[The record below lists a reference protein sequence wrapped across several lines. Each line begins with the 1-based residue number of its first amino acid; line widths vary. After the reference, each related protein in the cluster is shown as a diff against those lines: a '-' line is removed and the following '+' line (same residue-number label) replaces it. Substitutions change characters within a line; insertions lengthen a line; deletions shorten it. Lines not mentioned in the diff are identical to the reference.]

1 MGLESPNICLG
12 IQLNEQSWNEKS
24 GAKGGAPARRG
35 RPHNGEMDVR
45 WDKILDAASATFLR
59 DGFAKTTIAKVSRLV
74 GVSTKT
80 IYGRY
85 ANKAALMMDVVK
97 RLTDASRI
105 RLSRISL
112 DKKADLATLLHEFG
126 VRVCSHWCSTTELGL
141 FRLTIS
147 EGPRV
152 PALYSVLEE
161 IVAEFRDP
169 LAVLIRARI
178 ETGEIVQKDPALLAM
193 TFFYLCA
200 GDLRER
206 ALLGQ
211 TIRASEIEQQVSFS
225 VETILQAFCLKKVS
239 RSENTKNL

>member
-1 MGLESPNICLG
+1 MGG
-12 IQLNEQSWNEKS
+12 DS
-24 GAKGGAPARRG
+24 GVNGRAPARRG

-59 DGFAKTTIAKVSRLV
+59 DGFAKTTIAKISRLV

-85 ANKAALMMDVVK
+85 ANKADLMMDVVK
-97 RLTDASRI
+97 RLTNASRI
-105 RLSRISL
+105 RLSKISL

-126 VRVCSHWCSTTELGL
+126 ISVSSHWCSTTELGL

-178 ETGEIVQKDPALLAM
+178 ETGEIAQKDPAFLAM
-193 TFFYLCA
+193 TFLYLCA

-211 TIRASEIEQQVSFS
+211 AIKASEIEQQVCFS
-225 VETILQAFCLKKVS
+225 VETFLRAFCSKKGSRFGKDENVTS
-239 RSENTKNL
+239 RSSCRRR